1 MKIVEQTVRVTERT
15 TEIMAEYDA
24 AGIFQ
29 VFVKGRLQD
38 RGTYFIEGQTIN
50 FGFDCLVRGDIVQIF
65 YFVSE

>member
-1 MKIVEQTVRVTERT
+1 MKIVEQTARIEGRT
-15 TEIMAEYDA
+15 SEIRAEYDA

-65 YFVSE
+65 YCLTD